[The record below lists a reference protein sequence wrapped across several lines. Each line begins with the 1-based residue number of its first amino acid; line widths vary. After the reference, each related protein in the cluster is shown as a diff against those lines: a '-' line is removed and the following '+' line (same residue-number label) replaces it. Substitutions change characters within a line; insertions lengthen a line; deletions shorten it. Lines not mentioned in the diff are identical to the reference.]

1 MGKRSGVPGPSEEE
15 ITPDEGLK
23 EIIQKAWIEYHS
35 PWNSPEV
42 KEHYY
47 KIIQS
52 SYPSRY

>member
-1 MGKRSGVPGPSEEE
+1 MGKRSRVPGPSEEE